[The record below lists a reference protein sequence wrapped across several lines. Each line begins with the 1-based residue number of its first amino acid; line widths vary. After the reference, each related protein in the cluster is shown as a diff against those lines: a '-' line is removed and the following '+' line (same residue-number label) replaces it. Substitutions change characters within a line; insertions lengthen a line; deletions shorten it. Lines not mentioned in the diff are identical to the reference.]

1 MTDWLEHD
9 RLFHETSGI
18 PYRRALIWPND
29 ARLAMSLVISI
40 EYYEMRPSRG
50 SFIPPNIP
58 GGFGRAPYPDF
69 RAFTQRDYGNRV
81 GVFRVLEALD
91 RFAMPAT
98 AAIDANVA
106 VRYPYIV
113 EQCLRRQL
121 EIAGHG
127 YSVTNVISSH
137 MSEAQEQAYIASA
150 LDTLERASGSR
161 PVGWH
166 GPENGQS
173 ARTPALLAEQGV
185 GYVLDWPNDE
195 QPFLMRTPRGT
206 LTSLAM
212 ALELDDVVSM
222 WHRRISGERWR
233 QAIIEAVDQ
242 LIADGSSARRH
253 LILNLHP
260 WLVGHPHR
268 IGYLEDVLGAIRERD
283 GIWLATASDIAAT
296 ARACLDG

>member
-1 MTDWLEHD
+1 MTDWLQHD

-18 PYRRALIWPND
+18 PHREPLIWPND
-29 ARLAMSLVISI
+29 ARLALSLVISV
-40 EYYEMRPSRG
+40 EYYEMRPSPG

-91 RFAMPAT
+91 RFAVPAT

-113 EQCLRRQL
+113 EQCLCRKL
-121 EIAGHG
+121 DIAGHG
-127 YSVTNVISSH
+127 HSVTNVISSH
-137 MSEAQEQAYIASA
+137 MSEVQERAYIASA
-150 LDTLERASGSR
+150 LDTLERVSGSR
-161 PVGWH
+161 PIGWH

-233 QAIIEAVDQ
+233 QAVIDAVDQ
-242 LIADGSSARRH
+242 LIADGGSARRH

-268 IGYLEDVLGAIRERD
+268 IGYLEEVLEAIRQRD
-283 GIWLATASDIAAT
+283 GIWLATVSDMAAK